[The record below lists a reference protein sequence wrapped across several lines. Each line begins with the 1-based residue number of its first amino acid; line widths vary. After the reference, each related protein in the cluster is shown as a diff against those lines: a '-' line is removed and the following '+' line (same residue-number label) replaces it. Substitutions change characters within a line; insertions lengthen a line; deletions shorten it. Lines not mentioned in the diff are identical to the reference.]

1 MIGAGRSER
10 RQSLSSRELT
20 NSNTAAASVK
30 WPTLRSPLEMRL
42 RMAGRSF
49 AATSRRSARGRAS
62 TRWPPKDF
70 SARVLAE
77 PSGGSVDHLQ
87 RGLVAILR
95 GRPPGEQA
103 VAAKHHPFDLRIGL
117 GHRAELQT
125 EVKPGTLPW
134 KKTEFPTINLSRQL
148 FGVLAGRDCDDS
160 VGVNVVDV
168 RMRNEAVQRGI
179 DRGCARV
186 EVERAVIV
194 ERNHL
199 VLVLEAAID
208 RAEAEQLIEI
218 ERRETVELHRA
229 DVAAGALD
237 PKDIRRRAGQ
247 RIRGGKL
254 GRGVAAAEIGDAQVA
269 SEQIGSVEQ
278 QPGPVEGSRALVVPQ
293 VRQRSVQTQMIAA
306 HGGPS

>member
-1 MIGAGRSER
+1 MF
-10 RQSLSSRELT
+10 SLSH
-20 NSNTAAASVK
+20 
-30 WPTLRSPLEMRL
+30 
-42 RMAGRSF
+42 
-49 AATSRRSARGRAS
+49 RA
-62 TRWPPKDF
+62 
-70 SARVLAE
+70 
-77 PSGGSVDHLQ
+77 GSVDHLQ
-87 RGLVAILR
+87 RGPVAILR

-125 EVKPGTLPW
+125 EIKPGTLPW
-134 KKTEFPTINLSRQL
+134 KKTEFPTINLSRQR
-148 FGVLAGRDCDDS
+148 FGVLARRDCDDS

-168 RMRNEAVQRGI
+168 GMRNEAMQRGI
-179 DRGCARV
+179 DRGCARI
-186 EVERAVIV
+186 EVESAVIV
-194 ERNHL
+194 ERDHL

-208 RAEAEQLIEI
+208 RAEPEQLVEI

-278 QPGPVEGSRALVVPQ
+278 QAGPVEGSRTLVVPQ
-293 VRQRSVQTQMIAA
+293 VGQRSVQTKMIAA